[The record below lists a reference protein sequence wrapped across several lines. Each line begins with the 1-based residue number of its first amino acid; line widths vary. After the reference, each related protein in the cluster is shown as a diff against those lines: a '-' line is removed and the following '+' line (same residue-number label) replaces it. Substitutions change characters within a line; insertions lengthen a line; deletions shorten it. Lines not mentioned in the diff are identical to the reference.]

1 MSRCDKILEKA
12 KNSPNNLSF
21 DELCY
26 LAECNGFIRQRTS
39 GSHNIYENSNLL
51 PEQNR
56 NLNFQNVN
64 GKAKPYQVK
73 QLLRAIEY
81 LRHGK

>member
-26 LAECNGFIRQRTS
+26 LAECNGFIWRRTS
-39 GSHNIYENSNLL
+39 GSHQIYENSNLL
-51 PEQNR
+51 PKQNR

-81 LRHGK
+81 LTHGK

>member
-26 LAECNGFIRQRTS
+26 LAECNGFIWQRTS